1 MNKYEALGE
10 IGWPGKKH
18 ETGRVTVT
26 AKEENGMR
34 NMTNL
39 TLAQQFNID
48 KHNRQTS
55 LQDNISARH

>member
-1 MNKYEALGE
+1 MGE

-26 AKEENGMR
+26 VKEENGMR

>member
-1 MNKYEALGE
+1 MGE

>member
-10 IGWPGKKH
+10 VGWPGKKH
-18 ETGRVTVT
+18 GVTVT

-39 TLAQQFNID
+39 TFAQQFNID

-55 LQDNISARH
+55 LQDDISARH

>member
-1 MNKYEALGE
+1 MGGE
-10 IGWPGKKH
+10 GWPGMKQ
-18 ETGRVTVT
+18 EVTVT
-26 AKEENGMR
+26 EKEENGMR

-39 TLAQQFNID
+39 TFAQQFNID